1 MQWLPVFGSSGLG
14 GVCTDEHVPA
24 QSGLMSFCHDGPP
37 GVLPID
43 SVADRVA
50 EIELFKL

>member
-14 GVCTDEHVPA
+14 GVYTDEHVPA
-24 QSGLMSFCHDGPP
+24 QPGLCHAGPP
-37 GVLPID
+37 GVLAID